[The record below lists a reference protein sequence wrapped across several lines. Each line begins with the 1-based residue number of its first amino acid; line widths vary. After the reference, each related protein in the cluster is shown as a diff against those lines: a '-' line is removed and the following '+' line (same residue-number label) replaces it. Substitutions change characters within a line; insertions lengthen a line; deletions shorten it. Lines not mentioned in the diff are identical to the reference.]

1 MAQKLNFE
9 DALQRIN
16 DGYPVSAADVQ
27 SRALSRVVWVSE
39 WHIPGCMSESQSFSL
54 TKRDAIECALSFA
67 QDENGD
73 APRGMRADLMRYGM
87 SDKVAKNA
95 YVSMTITTIQRC
107 KLRDI
112 L

>member
-16 DGYPVSAADVQ
+16 DGYPVSAAHVQ
-27 SRALSRVVWVSE
+27 SRALSRVFWVSE
-39 WHIPGCMSESQSFSL
+39 WHIPGCMSESHSFSL
-54 TKRDAIECALSFA
+54 TKSDAIESALSFA
-67 QDENGD
+67 ADECGD
-73 APRGMRADLMRYGM
+73 APRGMRADLIRYGR

-95 YVSMTITTIQRC
+95 YVSMAITTIQRC
-107 KLRDI
+107 TLREI